1 MVLPHGAVGWSAV
14 CDCGI
19 FWSYL
24 LFHTLVVFSFKK
36 ASEYDQEM
44 PQSHTQTIKV
54 KQPAL
59 SLPQRDDSKTR
70 KYIKYCTTNVSVA
83 QW

>member
-1 MVLPHGAVGWSAV
+1 MALPHGAVFGLQYV
-14 CDCGI
+14 IVVFPDHTH
-19 FWSYL
+19 L

-54 KQPAL
+54 NQLAL
-59 SLPQRDDSKTR
+59 SSP
-70 KYIKYCTTNVSVA
+70 A
-83 QW
+83 G